1 MKIWEKR
8 TKAKSARLSSCDG
21 CGKWNWAQFC
31 TPELARRGGT
41 VVCADINL
49 SAAEQTVAL
58 IQNQYQTSAFAV
70 RCDVGCAEK
79 VQTLAEQAEQ
89 LMGHPTTLLINN
101 AGVGLGGKF
110 HELSLQDWQ
119 WCMQSICGESF
130 MVVIILCL
138 NLSSLRFLVP
148 LLMWHRL
155 RGLPLLL
162 K

>member
-8 TKAKSARLSSCDG
+8 TKPSQHAYPVVTGAGSGIGRSFAL
-21 CGKWNWAQFC
+21 
-31 TPELARRGGT
+31 ELARRGGT

-138 NLSSLRFLVP
+138 NLSSKVLVP

-155 RGLPLLL
+155 RVLPLLL